1 MTGSALRIGIDISTL
16 LNHGPDIGAGR
27 YIINLVRNL
36 LKIDKK
42 NTYILTGR
50 YISTDYLEVIDS
62 LRKEFPDSRIELKFF
77 NTSQKKLDLWSG
89 FKFPPLELAGFKVD
103 ILHCPDYLIPPT
115 LNRNIILTIHDLAFM
130 RYPEFN
136 FDWFIKKYTRV
147 VQKNARTAKM
157 IIADSLSTKKD
168 IIEFFKINP
177 SKVEVIYLAADK
189 IFKKL
194 SEYEKDK
201 NVLKKYKIN
210 KKYILSVGTIEPRK
224 NFITL
229 IKAFNNIKQKYS
241 VFDYKLVIVG
251 RTGWKSEATYAE
263 KDNSPYREDILFPG
277 RVPDEDLVQIYNQ
290 AELFAY
296 PSLFEGF
303 GLPPL
308 EAMSCGLPV
317 IASNTSSLK
326 EVIENAGI
334 LVKAGDEN
342 ELGNKILSIIKNM
355 EIKEKLKEKSLAQ
368 VKKFSWEET
377 AQKTINLYYK
387 TISSGQLINFTAA
400 KSKPL

>member
-1 MTGSALRIGIDISTL
+1 MTERVLRIGIDISTL

-27 YIINLVRNL
+27 YIFNLVRNL
-36 LKIDKK
+36 LKVDKK

-50 YISTDYLEVIDS
+50 YTSTDYLKIVDN
-62 LRKEFPDSRIELKFF
+62 LKKEFAGSRIKLKIF
-77 NTSQKKLDLWSG
+77 NASSKKPGLWNR
-89 FKFPPLELAGFKVD
+89 FKFSPLELAGFTAD

-115 LNRNIILTIHDLAFM
+115 LNRNIILTIHDLAFI

-136 FDWFIKKYTRV
+136 FEWFIKKYTREV
-147 VQKNARTAKM
+147 RKNARTAKM
-157 IIADSLSTKKD
+157 IIADSLSTRDD
-168 IIEFFKINP
+168 IVEFFKIDP
-177 SKVEVIYLAADK
+177 GKIGVIYLAADK

-194 SEYEKDK
+194 PENEKDK

-224 NFITL
+224 DFATL
-229 IKAFNNIKQKYS
+229 IKAFNLIKQEDAD
-241 VFDYKLVIVG
+241 FDYKLVIVG

-263 KDNSPYREDILFPG
+263 RENSPCKEDILFTG
-277 RVPDEDLVQIYNQ
+277 KVPDEDLVQIYNQ
-290 AELFAY
+290 AELFVY

-317 IASNTSSLK
+317 IASDTSSLK
-326 EVIENAGI
+326 EVIGDAGI
-334 LVKAGDEN
+334 LVKAGNEH
-342 ELGNKILSIIKNM
+342 ELGNKVLNVIENK

-368 VKKFSWEET
+368 AKKFNWEET
-377 AQKTINLYYK
+377 AQKTIDLYHK
-387 TISSGQLINFTAA
+387 TISL
-400 KSKPL
+400 